1 MSFGEKLKK
10 HRKSIGLSQEELSK
24 KLNISR
30 QSISKWEQD
39 KSLPDLVNSKILCQE
54 LNIKIE
60 DILNDKESTFEVDD
74 NKRNYVNSLNKKIV
88 AVLFFLFISFL
99 NYFPIYL
106 VIYLPIIFIFILHC
120 FSNERKKKTEVLIV
134 NIISISIIFMCY
146 FFFPKSLEFDIFQEL
161 ILTLIVSLSLIF
173 LKIHNFYL
181 NRKKT

>member
-54 LNIKIE
+54 LNIRIE
-60 DILNDKESTFEVDD
+60 DILNDKESTFKVDD

-106 VIYLPIIFIFILHC
+106 VIR
-120 FSNERKKKTEVLIV
+120 SEERRVG
-134 NIISISIIFMCY
+134 
-146 FFFPKSLEFDIFQEL
+146 
-161 ILTLIVSLSLIF
+161 
-173 LKIHNFYL
+173 
-181 NRKKT
+181 